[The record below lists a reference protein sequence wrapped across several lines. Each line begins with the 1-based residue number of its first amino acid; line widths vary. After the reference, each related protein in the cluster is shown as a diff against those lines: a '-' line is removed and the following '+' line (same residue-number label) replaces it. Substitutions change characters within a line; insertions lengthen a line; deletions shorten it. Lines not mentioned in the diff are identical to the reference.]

1 MMSFLEHMRAM
12 DPTGVY
18 TLKLKLADPVQ
29 WGLTDVPPEQLE
41 GLYELVKV
49 TMIPSAH
56 LHFYKNSSRIATIDA
71 AHMRGRLK
79 CSYQGLVMVD
89 SDGQNFNI
97 SYEIIPMKAK
107 EYYDEHF
114 DLLAAVCTLP
124 LLLVVSDKF
133 SGLQTRI
140 FLISIP
146 GNTTEFNLFR
156 A

>member
-1 MMSFLEHMRAM
+1 MTSLSALDQEHKIVVNNDMIGRHLRHLKSDSLSEHVWEVTQVMSFLEHMRAM

-56 LHFYKNSSRIATIDA
+56 LHFYENSSRIATIDA

-97 SYEIIPMKAK
+97 S
-107 EYYDEHF
+107 
-114 DLLAAVCTLP
+114 
-124 LLLVVSDKF
+124 
-133 SGLQTRI
+133 
-140 FLISIP
+140 
-146 GNTTEFNLFR
+146 
-156 A
+156 